1 MYRILIFCDSK
12 FRDLPSCV
20 LIKYHLEQSIP
31 DCYVQIVSFHLWNEA
46 ISLFNP
52 HLVVLNHILGK
63 RNKAIASHVK
73 RNGGNVVVLY
83 TEGIVEFKG
92 KEDVFRLQ
100 RDENHVDL
108 FLCWND
114 VVSDLVGANSV
125 VVGSPRF
132 DFYAPPLSKLMNSR
146 ELFCDKYGLNYD
158 DPIIVCGDSW
168 PSAKFSYSMR
178 SFHRNDWNDLGNVK
192 ADKWKDP
199 DKFAEYQFQAQEHF
213 KFLLLS
219 MRNEYPLMQVV
230 VKSHPM
236 SDYQRWNGWCK
247 EHGITLVHGE
257 YIFNVLNAA
266 DVYVSKLG
274 SITIPEA
281 WLLETPT
288 ITLGTEYDT
297 ASSEEQLLL
306 SPNTDKV
313 DGLYYLI
320 EDALIQEEFDFF
332 EHNEYLY
339 KWGMRVK
346 DSAGLVADEII
357 FKLHGNP
364 PAPNLGSF
372 QQAVFKHDIQF
383 SKAKAD
389 PFGNYD
395 KTVLQ
400 SDVREWQKKIGKILS

>member
-1 MYRILIFCDSK
+1 MYRILIFNDSK
-12 FRDLPSCV
+12 WRDLPANV
-20 LIKYHLEQSIP
+20 LLKYHLENSIP

-46 ISLFNP
+46 IHLFNP
-52 HLVVLNHILGK
+52 HLVILNHILGK
-63 RNKAIASHVK
+63 RNKSIASHVK
-73 RNGGNVVVLY
+73 RNGGNVAVLY

-100 RDENHVDL
+100 QDANHVDL

-114 VVSDLVGANSV
+114 VVADLVGGNAV

-132 DFYAPPLSKLMNSR
+132 DFYTHPLKKLIDSR
-146 ELFCDKYGLNYD
+146 GLFCDKYNLNHD

-178 SFHRNDWNDLGNVK
+178 SFHRNDWRDLGNVK
-192 ADKWKDP
+192 ADKWEDP

-219 MRNEYPLMQVV
+219 IRNEYPLMQVV

-236 SDYQRWNGWCK
+236 SDYQRWSSWCK

-266 DVYVSKLG
+266 DVYISKLG

-281 WLLETPT
+281 WLLDTPT

-297 ASSEEQLLL
+297 ASSEEQLFL
-306 SPNTDKV
+306 SPNTDSV
-313 DGLYYLI
+313 DGLHILI
-320 EDALIQEEFDFF
+320 EDALVDELLIRDEEV
-332 EHNEYLY
+332 NAYLT
-339 KWGMRVK
+339 KWGMNK
-346 DSAGLVADEII
+346 TDSANVVVDELVNLIYG
-357 FKLHGNP
+357 KP
-364 PAPNLGSF
+364 PSPNLGSF

-400 SDVREWQKKIGKILS
+400 SDVREWQRRINGCL